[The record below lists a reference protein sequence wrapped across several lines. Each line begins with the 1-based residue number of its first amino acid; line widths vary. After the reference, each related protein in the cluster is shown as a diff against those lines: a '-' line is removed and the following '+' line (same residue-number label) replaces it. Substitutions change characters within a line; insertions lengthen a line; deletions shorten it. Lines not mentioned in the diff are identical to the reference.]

1 MTVIHQAA
9 YPPPHAAQLGG
20 GNSKASAPSFSCD
33 LWDLAARFRES
44 SGPLNKA
51 INAMG
56 ESDARECIS
65 ALINFRCDLLRQITM
80 CQQLEAKLQFSL
92 QDDWEG
98 CKEVYR

>member
-1 MTVIHQAA
+1 MNTASPQAQC
-9 YPPPHAAQLGG
+9 AQLRN
-20 GNSKASAPSFSCD
+20 GNQLASVPSFSSD

-56 ESDARECIS
+56 ESDARECVS

-80 CQQLEAKLQFSL
+80 CQQLETKLQFSL

-98 CKEVYR
+98 CREVYHDPR